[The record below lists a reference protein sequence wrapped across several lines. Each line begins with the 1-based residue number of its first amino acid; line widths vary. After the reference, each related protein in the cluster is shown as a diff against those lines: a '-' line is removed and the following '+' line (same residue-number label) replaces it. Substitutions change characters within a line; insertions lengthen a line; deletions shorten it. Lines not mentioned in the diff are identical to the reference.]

1 MTFEETVTQRVLRA
15 PIALRLARWLATR
28 AVHWGERP
36 EGAGLPAIV
45 FTMID
50 PGIDHVHG
58 GRDALRIP
66 SLQADVLAEDYGTA
80 REIADAIGLLLEG
93 PAVIDGITFT
103 HGFVEREADIPVAG
117 VKGARSVFGRSLRLS
132 LYFKE

>member
-1 MTFEETVTQRVLRA
+1 MTFEEALTQRILGA
-15 PIALRLARWLATR
+15 PVASRLARWLTTR

-80 REIADAIGLLLEG
+80 REIADAIGVLLEG
-93 PAVIDGITFT
+93 PAVIEGIAFT
-103 HGFVEREADIPVAG
+103 HGFVEREADIPVVG
-117 VKGARSVFGRSLRLS
+117 VKGARSVFGRSLTFS
-132 LYFKE
+132 LYCKE